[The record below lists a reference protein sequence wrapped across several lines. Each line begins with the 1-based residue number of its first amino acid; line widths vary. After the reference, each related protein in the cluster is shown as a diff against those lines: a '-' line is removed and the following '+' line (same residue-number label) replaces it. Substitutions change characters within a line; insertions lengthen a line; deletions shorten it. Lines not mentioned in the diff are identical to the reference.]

1 MGWDSG
7 VSRCKV
13 SHTEWL
19 NHKLLL
25 YGTGDHVQSPGI
37 NHSGKKNKK
46 EYIYIYVYNIELS
59 CFAGE
64 QKLIQRYKSTTIKE
78 KRKK

>member
-1 MGWDSG
+1 MGWESG
-7 VSRCKV
+7 VSRYKV

-19 NHKLLL
+19 DHKLLL

-37 NHSGKKNKK
+37 NHNGKEYKK
-46 EYIYIYVYNIELS
+46 EYIYMYIYRELS
-59 CFAGE
+59 RFAGE